1 MPDEKKNGVNGGGDI
16 KVTAATEKMR
26 VRYGFALAVTGISL
40 AVLLAILLPLSPWGL
55 KTASDVVAV
64 ISVLTGLLGTLV
76 GFFFGVN
83 VAGSQADAQK
93 ERAVQAE
100 EQADKATRQA
110 ETANSTAKKAMA
122 LLPQQSLDELKN
134 AFPEM
139 FTTAEGSS

>member
-1 MPDEKKNGVNGGGDI
+1 MADEQTNGATGAEGI
-16 KVTAATEKMR
+16 KVTAATEKLR
-26 VRYGFALAVTGISL
+26 VRYGFALAVTGIAL
-40 AVLLAILLPLSPWGL
+40 AVLLAVLLPLSPWGF
-55 KTASDVVAV
+55 KTASDIVAI

-100 EQADKATRQA
+100 QQASQANSRA
-110 ETANSTAKKAMA
+110 ETANRTAQTAMG
-122 LLPQQSLDELKN
+122 LLPQQSVADLKT

-139 FTTAEGSS
+139 FTS